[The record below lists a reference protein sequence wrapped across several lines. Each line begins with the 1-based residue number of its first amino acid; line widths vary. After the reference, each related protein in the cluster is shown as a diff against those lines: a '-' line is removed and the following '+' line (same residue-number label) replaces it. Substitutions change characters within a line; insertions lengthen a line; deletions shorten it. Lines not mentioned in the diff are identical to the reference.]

1 MKNLNSLQKYG
12 SLESFAIDQTEQFL
26 RPRTFLD
33 MVFLLTLIFWMVSA
47 VFFQGDNL
55 FRASMFFFGIILFFL
70 IPLYMVISP
79 DSKTADSPL
88 NRAIK
93 ILIFF
98 VFIYFFTANK
108 PPIFELWDSSTLLL
122 TYAEIER
129 TIVCL
134 LVPLA
139 ILWKSFS
146 LETLKF
152 GYIFYIGRILQ
163 GYWVATLILF
173 IFRGINLFRPITGF
187 VIDIDIL
194 LLIAYGV
201 YLIGNIL
208 PGAPLQVSL
217 NASNIFDQ
225 YNALKS
231 RTERVRDALLSASFV
246 LMIFLFLPGWFSLE
260 YRDFFQYIA
269 FIGLIMGI
277 ILIFA
282 PHRHTSAKFGS
293 LVGSLSGQA
302 LDPSSQLGNRVQNFA
317 RTIRETDFQKPQK
330 VYTIPT
336 DGMKIVSKGKTT
348 LTAKKGAI
356 AVPTVTE
363 KGTALVLMGKSEMK
377 TETEDQQTTTKEIDG
392 TTTVWV
398 PREEWEDIK
407 VQLNPKEMNELT
419 EKELTTAGLESITTI
434 FDTAQSA
441 INDLKTWRGPR
452 GIFSSV
458 LDEAPSKYSITETKD
473 YSLVNIPGVYVFESS
488 EIQLV
493 NVLGGLVKVIEIKG
507 VGEYVQV
514 LGGFVTVMETPDYSF
529 VQTPFVSVLET
540 PKGEVVKVFGIKIQE
555 GEEIN
560 IAQARER
567 ILEDQRSFNNLFTK
581 RVESLFREDP
591 QVLLAE
597 SKGEKLGFIVSEDEI
612 LSDTRIPTKSHRKKD
627 IHINGIKGIKGVK
640 GIKGI
645 KAIQRGSKHHGH
657 VRTKPKTRV
666 KNQVTTTPR
675 PLNFNQKDPT
685 DIIQLDLN
693 KNEFSAT
700 HLELL
705 KIEEDLKR
713 IEESINRID
722 EKLINDEISENKHT
736 EMINRLKTRQKQ
748 LIKKRESHIEK
759 EKIRFV

>member
-1 MKNLNSLQKYG
+1 MKNLNNLQKYG

-55 FRASMFFFGIILFFL
+55 FRASMFFLGIGLFFL
-70 IPLYMVISP
+70 IPLYMVIAP
-79 DSKTADSPL
+79 DSKTADSPM

-98 VFIYFFTANK
+98 VLIYFFTANK
-108 PPIFELWDSSTLLL
+108 PPVFELWNSSTVPI
-122 TYAEIER
+122 TYAEMER
-129 TIVCL
+129 TIICFL
-134 LVPLA
+134 APLA

-152 GYIFYIGRILQ
+152 GYIFYIGKILQ
-163 GYWVATLILF
+163 GYWVATLVLF

-187 VIDIDIL
+187 AIDIDML

-201 YLIGNIL
+201 YIIGNIL

-217 NASNIFDQ
+217 STSNIFEQ

-231 RTERVRDALLSASFV
+231 RTERVRNALLSASFV
-246 LMIFLFLPGWFSLE
+246 LLIFLFLPGWFSPE

-269 FIGLIMGI
+269 FIGLIIGI
-277 ILIFA
+277 IMIFA
-282 PHRHTSAKFGS
+282 PHRHTSDRFGS
-293 LVGSLSGQA
+293 LIGSLSGQA
-302 LDPSSQLGNRVQNFA
+302 LDPSSQLGNRVKNFA
-317 RTIRETDFQKPQK
+317 QTIRETDFQKPQN

-348 LTAKKGAI
+348 LTANKGTI

-363 KGTALVLMGKSEMK
+363 KGTALVLIGKSEMK

-398 PREEWEDIK
+398 PRDEWEDIK

-419 EKELTTAGLESITTI
+419 ENELITAGVENIATI
-434 FDTAQSA
+434 FDKAQNA
-441 INDLKTWRGPR
+441 LNDLKAWKGPR

-458 LDEAPSKYSITETKD
+458 LDETPSKYSITETKD

-540 PKGEVVKVFGIKIQE
+540 PKGEVVKVFGMKIQE
-555 GEEIN
+555 GEEID

-567 ILEDQRSFNNLFTK
+567 ILEDQRSFNSLFAK
-581 RVESLFREDP
+581 RVESLFQEDP

-597 SKGEKLGFIVSEDEI
+597 SKGEKMGFIVGEDEI
-612 LSDTRIPTKSHRKKD
+612 LSDTRVSTKRHIKKD
-627 IHINGIKGIKGVK
+627 IHISGIRGIKGVK
-640 GIKGI
+640 GVKGVKSVKGI
-645 KAIQRGSKHHGH
+645 HKGSTYKHD
-657 VRTKPKTRV
+657 RSKLKT
-666 KNQVTTTPR
+666 QE
-675 PLNFNQKDPT
+675 T

-693 KNEFSAT
+693 EKEIPFT
-700 HLELL
+700 HPELL
-705 KIEEDLKR
+705 EIEEEFQL
-713 IEESINRID
+713 IEESINRVD
-722 EKLINDEISENKHT
+722 EKLINDEISEKKHT
-736 EMINRLKTRQKQ
+736 EMINRLKTRQEQ
-748 LIKKRESHIEK
+748 LIKKKENIFDT
-759 EKIRFV
+759 EKIKFV